1 MFWDTNNTNIQ
12 LKKNYKK
19 KKMQIK
25 QFKSLKQFNTILK
38 KSVIHLILGFYD
50 RNTQSA

>member
-38 KSVIHLILGFYD
+38 KICYTSYFRFL
-50 RNTQSA
+50 